1 MVVRTRRSFCDL
13 FAWFGYGSVG
23 FGVVVGKK
31 YISGFLVLDLRGVL
45 AEELSSSEVIND
57 WILPTAYEK
66 IEF

>member
-45 AEELSSSEVIND
+45 AEELS
-57 WILPTAYEK
+57 T
-66 IEF
+66 